1 MSRFGELLREWRG
14 VGLGWFGWLSGCELR
29 AVVGWLAWL
38 IYGSVLSRL
47 SEIGNSFEFIC
58 DPVYLC
64 SFERELKN
72 KLSEKTRGAQS
83 EEQVLMKAFKY
94 FDLNDN
100 GTVEPDEFAKAIEKI
115 GIQIPTRQVRYFIQ
129 LTIATRFSSDSINCK

>member
-1 MSRFGELLREWRG
+1 MTQINEFLFNLLW
-14 VGLGWFGWLSGCELR
+14 
-29 AVVGWLAWL
+29 
-38 IYGSVLSRL
+38 Y
-47 SEIGNSFEFIC
+47 
-58 DPVYLC
+58 

-72 KLSEKTRGAQS
+72 KLAEKTRGAQS

-115 GIQIPTRQVRYFIQ
+115 GI
-129 LTIATRFSSDSINCK
+129 

>member
-1 MSRFGELLREWRG
+1 MGIYNIKYLKIKTRTHYIIKI
-14 VGLGWFGWLSGCELR
+14 VNMDHLR
-29 AVVGWLAWL
+29 A
-38 IYGSVLSRL
+38 
-47 SEIGNSFEFIC
+47 
-58 DPVYLC
+58 

-83 EEQVLMKAFKY
+83 EESVLKKSFKY

-115 GIQIPTRQVRYFIQ
+115 GIQIPTKAD
-129 LTIATRFSSDSINCK
+129 LNTLFSLYDLDGSGALDY